1 MVKVFFLVGVEDAAH
16 GVVGEVSHDVTY
28 LWGAECV
35 FCLSLELWFLHV
47 EGNDGDE
54 SCGDV
59 GAFDFLVTV
68 FERVF
73 EEFFVVIEGFAYLFG
88 E

>member
-16 GVVGEVSHDVTY
+16 GVVGEVGHDVTY

-54 SCGDV
+54 S
-59 GAFDFLVTV
+59 
-68 FERVF
+68 
-73 EEFFVVIEGFAYLFG
+73 
-88 E
+88 

>member
-1 MVKVFFLVGVEDAAH
+1 MGFESCLHLIDDFFEEWHEMVKVFFLVGVEDDAP
-16 GVVGEVSHDVTY
+16 GVVGEVGHDVTY

-54 SCGDV
+54 S
-59 GAFDFLVTV
+59 
-68 FERVF
+68 
-73 EEFFVVIEGFAYLFG
+73 
-88 E
+88 